1 MAKAE
6 IRMTEGP
13 IAKQLV
19 SFAIPLFL
27 GFLFQQL
34 YNTADALIVG
44 NLLGAGSR
52 YRHRHTHLF
61 AGGVLRRYFDGR
73 GRGGFPVFR
82 FP

>member
-34 YNTADALIVG
+34 YNTCLLYTSDAADE
-44 NLLGAGSR
+44 
-52 YRHRHTHLF
+52 
-61 AGGVLRRYFDGR
+61 
-73 GRGGFPVFR
+73 
-82 FP
+82 